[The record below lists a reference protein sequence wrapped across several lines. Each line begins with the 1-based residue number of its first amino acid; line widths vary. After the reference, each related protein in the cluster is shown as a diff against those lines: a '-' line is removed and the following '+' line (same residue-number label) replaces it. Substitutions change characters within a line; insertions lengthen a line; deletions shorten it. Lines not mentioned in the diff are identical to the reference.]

1 MALDFKEMKDR
12 IKLVDVLLHYNV
24 RLRKK
29 PDEDYA
35 SAACP
40 LPCHPKKPNSAFGVH
55 LPTNRWQCKDKEC
68 GKKNGVGDRWGDCLN
83 LVMTLNNYGF
93 RQAANQLDTWF
104 PTDNK
109 NPAHMERGVVKEVKG
124 PSHPNILDNKSSPQG
139 VKYMASIEL
148 WFDEVSKRRDKES
161 DEEYRK
167 RFVNALKAQMLQS
180 YRAGK
185 AAAKV

>member
-1 MALDFKEMKDR
+1 MSLDFKEMKDR

-40 LPCHPKKPNSAFGVH
+40 LPCHPKKPNNAFGVH
-55 LPTNRWQCKDKEC
+55 LPTNRWQCKDTEC

-83 LVMTLNNYGF
+83 LVMTMSNYGF

-104 PTDNK
+104 PPEIK
-109 NPAHMERGVVKEVKG
+109 NPALVRTGEVREAKKLLPSQHTEPTSSALAVNGYMKDTEVWFLELTKPREGENDEARLKRVVNGIKQRC
-124 PSHPNILDNKSSPQG
+124 LD
-139 VKYMASIEL
+139 
-148 WFDEVSKRRDKES
+148 
-161 DEEYRK
+161 
-167 RFVNALKAQMLQS
+167 S

-185 AAAKV
+185 AQR

>member
-1 MALDFKEMKDR
+1 MSLDFKEMKDR
-12 IKLVDVLLHYNV
+12 IKLVDVLLHYDV

-29 PDEDYA
+29 PEEDYA

-40 LPCHPKKPNSAFGVH
+40 LPCHPKKPNNAFGVH
-55 LPTNRWQCKDKEC
+55 LPTNRWQCKDTEC
-68 GKKNGVGDRWGDCLN
+68 QRKNGVGDKWGDCLN
-83 LVMTLNNYGF
+83 LAMTMSNYGF

-104 PTDNK
+104 PKSKT
-109 NPAHMERGVVKEVKG
+109 PTHMEQGAVREVKG
-124 PSHPNILDNKSSPQG
+124 PSDPNIQDTTSAAVA

-148 WFDEVSKRRDKES
+148 WYDDVSKRRDKET

-167 RFVNALKAQMLQS
+167 RFLNALKAQMIQS

-185 AAAKV
+185 AAKV